1 MNKIE
6 IYSYLKEQNIEYEAA
21 EHKAVFNMKEL
32 ETIELPHP
40 DNTDCVLCPTWPRW
54 PTTSKPS
61 II

>member
-40 DNTDCVLCPTWPRW
+40 DNTDSVLYHLRLWK
-54 PTTSKPS
+54 SY
-61 II
+61 

>member
-6 IYSYLKEQNIEYEAA
+6 IYRYLEEQNIEYEAA

-40 DNTDCVLCPTWPRW
+40 EWEAKNLFVRDDKKKNYYVSVFL
-54 PTTSKPS
+54 
-61 II
+61 

>member
-40 DNTDCVLCPTWPRW
+40 DNTDCVLYHLRLWKSYGISC
-54 PTTSKPS
+54 S
-61 II
+61 